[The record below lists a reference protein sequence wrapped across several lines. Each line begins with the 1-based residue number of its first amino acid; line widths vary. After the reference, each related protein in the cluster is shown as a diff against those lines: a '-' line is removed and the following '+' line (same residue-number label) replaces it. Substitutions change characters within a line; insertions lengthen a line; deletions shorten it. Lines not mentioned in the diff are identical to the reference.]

1 VRRVGGAIPDVSV
14 TASPSILYH
23 FRLIGESMVIPVKE
37 AARTAFKGLRGLR
50 RGTFTRIGSGRSSG
64 ASRAGSD
71 MTSEDANP
79 SPATSGEAEVE
90 EAYEPGPPVIDPIVL
105 VHVPRCAGGA
115 FAHYLKKNCGAP
127 GRAKLGFG
135 GDSSVC
141 AGVSD
146 APVIAG
152 PVPFAKMAELF
163 PEGRFVTLLRHPVE
177 RVISQYQAWRDPS
190 ELRPER
196 VATMSPERFRV
207 LCAVQKMTLEEFVF
221 ARDEEIVRNIR
232 NATTGALSCEHPKS
246 HRFLESAKEN
256 LIRRFWYFGLVEQFE
271 ASMRLFRHSLGWRVG
286 FEKSAAHVHRSLAR
300 GGAPS
305 LRAMERLMELNQ
317 IDLELYR
324 FAKLL
329 FEDRMR
335 WLDAEEGGGCPEK

>member
-1 VRRVGGAIPDVSV
+1 MSGQSGRADPGVEV
-14 TASPSILYH
+14 TASPSIPYH
-23 FRLIGESMVIPVKE
+23 FCLNGRAMVIPVKE
-37 AARTAFKGLRGLR
+37 AARTAVKGLRGLR
-50 RGTFTRIGSGRSSG
+50 RGTFARIGAGRAAG
-64 ASRAGSD
+64 PSRAGLD
-71 MTSEDANP
+71 MTSADANP
-79 SPATSGEAEVE
+79 SPTSVEAEVE
-90 EAYEPGPPVIDPIVL
+90 EAYEPGPPVIDPIVF

-127 GRAKLGFG
+127 GRAKLGFD
-135 GDSSVC
+135 GDPSVR

-196 VATMSPERFRV
+196 VATMPPERFRM

-221 ARDEEIVRNIR
+221 AGDEEIVRNIR
-232 NATTGALSCEHPKS
+232 NAMTGALSCEHPKS

-271 ASMRLFRHSLGWRVG
+271 VSMRLFRHSLGWRVG
-286 FEKSAAHVHRSLAR
+286 FEKSPTHVHHSLVR
-300 GGAPS
+300 GAAPS
-305 LRAMERLMELNQ
+305 LKATERLMELNQ

-329 FEDRMR
+329 FEDRVR
-335 WLDAEEGGGCPEK
+335 WLDAEEGAGCPG